1 MTVKELIKVLE
12 TVKNQDAVV
21 KVYNY
26 ALDGETT
33 EMVDV
38 AYVDDD
44 FSVND
49 NVVYI
54 EPIE

>member
-12 TVKNQDAVV
+12 TIENKNAIV

-26 ALDGETT
+26 ALDGEAT

-54 EPIE
+54 EPIA